1 MGVAANKEGLS
12 EAAVLT
18 ATGKHPHEWFALLDA
33 AGATA
38 WTHTQIARWLH
49 TEHDGIDGWW
59 AQSITVRYE
68 QERGLRLPGQQS
80 DGTFAESVSR
90 AIPLNPQRA
99 LEAVIALVTEQ
110 LGTPP
115 VATNP
120 AARYPTAR
128 WVDASGEGL
137 LATLTVSSPTR
148 VSVALTRSKIAHHDR
163 ISAATTELSTTLS
176 KLLRT
181 LH

>member
-1 MGVAANKEGLS
+1 MGVAANKAGLS

-18 ATGKHPHEWFALLDA
+18 ATGKHPAAWFALLDA

-38 WTHTQIARWLH
+38 WTHTQIARWLQ
-49 TEHDGIDGWW
+49 TEHAGIDGWW
-59 AQSITVRYE
+59 AQSVTVRYE

-80 DGTFAESVSR
+80 DGTFAVSVSR
-90 AIPLNPQRA
+90 AIPLDPQRA
-99 LEAVIALVTEQ
+99 LAAVIAQVSDE
-110 LGTPP
+110 LGAPP

-120 AARYPTAR
+120 AAKYPTAR

-137 LATLTVSSPTR
+137 LATLTVTSPTR
-148 VSVALTRSKIAHHDR
+148 VSVALTRSKIAHHNR
-163 ISAATTELSTTLS
+163 LPAAKTELSTTLS